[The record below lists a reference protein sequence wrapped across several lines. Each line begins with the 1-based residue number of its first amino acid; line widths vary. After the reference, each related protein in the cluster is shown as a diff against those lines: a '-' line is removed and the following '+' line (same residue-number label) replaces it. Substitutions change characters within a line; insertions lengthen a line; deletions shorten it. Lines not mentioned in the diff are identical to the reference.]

1 MRDGVKPN
9 IWRRNFIEALRVLGE
24 AAARLPFGVPDPVL
38 CGAAAVELY
47 TGGLWSTPRLIARTH
62 AARALTVELFAA
74 GFQLRHDQDGSGACL
89 WHPDFEIG
97 MDLLEHQTGAGSVGA
112 TNAVRVA
119 IDEPAETARPVSV
132 KAIGVEDLIVDE
144 AVGSLARRRPSN
156 EALVRGRVLMELGCE
171 GICGGFCIGYLERR
185 LRWETAGE
193 VVLDSHLIS
202 ASVEYAAG
210 ARTITLGEMRH
221 VISTWRTRRG
231 FSFEDAVSRTTRQ
244 VGSTKPLGY
253 RAGMLCR
260 AGGSSGGS
268 AEVIPFNVA
277 MTALYHRD

>member
-1 MRDGVKPN
+1 MSQNQTDAN
-9 IWRRNFIEALRVLGE
+9 EEAQGKS
-24 AAARLPFGVPDPVL
+24 ARF
-38 CGAAAVELY
+38 
-47 TGGLWSTPRLIARTH
+47 
-62 AARALTVELFAA
+62 
-74 GFQLRHDQDGSGACL
+74 
-89 WHPDFEIG
+89 
-97 MDLLEHQTGAGSVGA
+97 
-112 TNAVRVA
+112 
-119 IDEPAETARPVSV
+119 
-132 KAIGVEDLIVDE
+132 
-144 AVGSLARRRPSN
+144 
-156 EALVRGRVLMELGCE
+156 
-171 GICGGFCIGYLERR
+171 YLERR

-231 FSFEDAVSRTTRQ
+231 FSFEDAVSQTTRR
-244 VGSTKPLGY
+244 VGGTKPLGY